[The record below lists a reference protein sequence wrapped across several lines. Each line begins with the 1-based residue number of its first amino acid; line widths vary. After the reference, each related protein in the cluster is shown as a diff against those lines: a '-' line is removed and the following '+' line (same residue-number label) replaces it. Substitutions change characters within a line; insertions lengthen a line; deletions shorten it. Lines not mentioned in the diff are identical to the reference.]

1 MLSFANSHERDSC
14 IQFKEDGHVYTIRGQ
29 TNYISITTFVKSL
42 FDEFDADLTITK
54 IIGSKSMNNP
64 EYKYYG
70 MTYSQILDMWG
81 TSAKDASSKG
91 TALHLYIENF
101 YNGVCVIQN
110 SPEVKQ
116 FHEFV
121 VDFAHLK
128 PYRTEWM
135 IFYEKYKLCGTID
148 MVFENTETGHLEIY
162 DWKRVRE
169 IKYDAY
175 HNKTSIIL
183 DTILDTNYWHYAV
196 QLNMYRR
203 MLQDQYEKTIAAL
216 YLVVFHPEK
225 KAYERIEVPI
235 MNDEITQL
243 LHWRLS
249 AIAIT
254 D

>member
-14 IQFKEDGHVYTIRGQ
+14 IQFKEVGHVYTIRGH

-42 FDEFDADLTITK
+42 FEEFDADLTITK
-54 IIGSKSMNNP
+54 ILGSKSMNNP

-70 MTYSQILDMWG
+70 MTYSQISDMWG
-81 TSAKDASSKG
+81 TTGKDASSKG

-101 YNGVCVIQN
+101 YNGICAIQD

-116 FHEFV
+116 FHKFV

-148 MVFENTETGHLEIY
+148 MVFENSETGSLEIY

-169 IKYDAY
+169 INYDAY
-175 HNKTSIIL
+175 QNKTSIII
-183 DTILDTNYWHYAV
+183 DNILDTNYWHYAV

-203 MLQDQYEKTIAAL
+203 MLQDQCEKPIAAL
-216 YLVVFHPEK
+216 YLF
-225 KAYERIEVPI
+225 
-235 MNDEITQL
+235 
-243 LHWRLS
+243 
-249 AIAIT
+249 
-254 D
+254 